1 MTRAGLFDT
10 DWLRAR
16 YRWVLAPAAMVA
28 IGVVMAGCG
37 GDAGTAA
44 TSASDSGSPATPDA
58 NGADAA
64 QPSVGVQPQCDDTT
78 PCASG
83 KFCAAGICVVAPATA
98 KDADLTDPTNDY
110 LPSSEA
116 MQLGCVDQSTEA
128 QLSGLAGPQSVTMW
142 GRVDRFG
149 GGPVTANIAISVFK
163 LADFHPEV
171 CTAIA
176 DDDAR
181 AACLRSDKVG
191 KPIAQGTSI
200 DPSLAS
206 AKSAG
211 LDLASAKQDGDAC
224 SKHLECPSGYECR
237 KESGAVQK
245 VCVKTHGIYAV
256 EGVPT
261 NTRLV
266 IRVHGLNSKDN
277 WHDSYYWDVVL
288 FSNRLD
294 TVGTATQP
302 VKYVGQDTYR
312 TNPTIVGEGQ
322 WVLVPTTLG
331 IGEIPFGH
339 GVIGGRVRDCGVP
352 AGRGGW
358 AIHGAKVGLAKLPK
372 ALAYFNDN
380 EDDTVP
386 VKSNAATDTL
396 GRFAA
401 VDLAP
406 GPNRVAAV
414 ASVGGKTVS
423 LGGVD
428 VYVIPDALMIV
439 SLPGRVPVLSK

>member
-1 MTRAGLFDT
+1 
-10 DWLRAR
+10 
-16 YRWVLAPAAMVA
+16 
-28 IGVVMAGCG
+28 
-37 GDAGTAA
+37 
-44 TSASDSGSPATPDA
+44 
-58 NGADAA
+58 
-64 QPSVGVQPQCDDTT
+64 
-78 PCASG
+78 
-83 KFCAAGICVVAPATA
+83 
-98 KDADLTDPTNDY
+98 LTDPANDY
-110 LPSSEA
+110 LPTSEPL
-116 MQLGCVDQSTEA
+116 QLGCVDEDTDA
-128 QLSGLAGPQSVTMW
+128 QLQGLGGPSTVTLW

-149 GGPVTANIAISVFK
+149 GGPVTSNVAVTVFK
-163 LADFHPEV
+163 LSEFHPEV
-171 CTAIA
+171 CTAIV

-191 KPIAQGTSI
+191 KPVAQGVSV
-200 DPSLAS
+200 DPALAT
-206 AKSAG
+206 AKAAG
-211 LDLASAKQDGDAC
+211 LTLQSVKQDGESC
-224 SKHLECPSGYECR
+224 TKHLECPSGYECR

-266 IRVHGLNSKDN
+266 IRVHGLNAKDN

-294 TVGTATQP
+294 AIGPATQP
-302 VKYVGQDTYR
+302 AQYVGKDTYR
-312 TNPTIVGEGQ
+312 SNPTIVGEGQ

-331 IGEIPFGH
+331 IGEIPYGH
-339 GVIGGRVRDCGVP
+339 GVVGGRVRDCGVVG
-352 AGRGGW
+352 GRGGW
-358 AIHGAKVGLAKLPK
+358 AIHGAKVSLATLPK

-386 VKSNAATDTL
+386 VKNNAATDTL

-401 VDLAP
+401 VDLPP

-414 ASVGGKTVS
+414 ANVGGKAVS
-423 LGGVD
+423 LGGAD